1 MAYWRMQ
8 LYKVTRGMFV
18 TASNK
23 IHNAFAYV
31 IGAKSTTV
39 VKEFHDE
46 MEQVYAALATR
57 IIELEASQRRL
68 KIVVWT
74 GVILSAAVWGGHL
87 IGYLR

>member
-1 MAYWRMQ
+1 MKQPKECSWWVRWV
-8 LYKVTRGMFV
+8 YKAIWG
-18 TASNK
+18 

-31 IGAKSTTV
+31 TGAKSTTV

-74 GVILSAAVWGGHL
+74 GVILSAAIWGGHL